1 MEDWINLQNY
11 EEYYEISNIGNI
23 RRKEGTFNRKIK
35 NLGLRKH
42 SGGYLYFQITINNI
56 SKNLTYHRVMA
67 QHFIPNPE
75 NKPFVNHKD
84 GNKLN
89 NSLDNLEWV
98 TASENMRHAYDTG
111 LEVGKKGE
119 EHHNSKYKE
128 EEIKNIKLLFKNGVS
143 RKEISKLYPKMH
155 INYLT
160 LIINNKRWSHIT
172 I

>member
-1 MEDWINLQNY
+1 MEKWINLQNY
-11 EEYYEISNIGNI
+11 EDFYEISNLGNI

-42 SGGYLYFQITINNI
+42 SGGYLYFQITIKGK
-56 SKNLTYHRVMA
+56 SKNLTYHRILA
-67 QHFIPNPE
+67 QHFISNPE

-89 NSLDNLEWV
+89 NTLGNLEWV
-98 TASENMRHAYDTG
+98 TASENMRHAYNLG
-111 LEVGKKGE
+111 LEVGRKGE
-119 EHHNSKYKE
+119 KHHNSKYTE
-128 EEIKNIKLLFKNGVS
+128 EDIKNIKLLFKNGIS
-143 RKEISKLYPKMH
+143 IKEISKLYPDIH

-160 LIINNKRWSHIT
+160 LIKNNKRWNHIT